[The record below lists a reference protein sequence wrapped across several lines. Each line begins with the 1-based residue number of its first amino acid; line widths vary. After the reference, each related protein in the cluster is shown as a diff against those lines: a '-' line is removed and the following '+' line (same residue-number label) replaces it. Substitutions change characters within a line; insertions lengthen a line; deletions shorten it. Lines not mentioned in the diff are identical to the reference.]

1 MQRYLNVGDI
11 WTDSNK
17 RYAPGRE
24 TYPAR
29 GRGWL
34 CWIIAAKIPGQ
45 GEVSMEI
52 NAKERRKDR
61 RTNSGDSIPLWLT
74 SQMKICKK
82 WPYDVMPV
90 KKLEL

>member
-1 MQRYLNVGDI
+1 
-11 WTDSNK
+11 
-17 RYAPGRE
+17 
-24 TYPAR
+24 
-29 GRGWL
+29 
-34 CWIIAAKIPGQ
+34 
-45 GEVSMEI
+45 MEI